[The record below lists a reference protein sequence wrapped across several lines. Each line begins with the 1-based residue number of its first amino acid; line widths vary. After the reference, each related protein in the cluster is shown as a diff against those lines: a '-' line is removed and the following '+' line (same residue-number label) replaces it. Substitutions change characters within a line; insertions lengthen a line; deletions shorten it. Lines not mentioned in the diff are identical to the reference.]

1 MVTPNH
7 YRAKA
12 DEYGALA
19 RTSSGADQN
28 REFQER
34 EKSFA
39 VLADNAQ
46 WLADYPWYTGPGN
59 TAPFSPQEQSGR
71 ESPLPS
77 SPQNRSG
84 GVLLAEDEER
94 ILRALGA
101 ALIMQWNTLPT
112 RLRKELF
119 DNAGSMGEVVT
130 TPALRAQIAR
140 FLHKHK
146 NGEA

>member
-1 MVTPNH
+1 MVTPNQ

-12 DEYGALA
+12 DEFGQLA
-19 RTSSGADQN
+19 RTSSGDSQN

-34 EKSFA
+34 EKSFGVLA
-39 VLADNAQ
+39 ENEQWLADNAGHTVPQ
-46 WLADYPWYTGPGN
+46 SPPDHSAGE
-59 TAPFSPQEQSGR
+59 TARAAPTPT
-71 ESPLPS
+71 
-77 SPQNRSG
+77 RSG
-84 GVLLAEDEER
+84 NVALAEDEER

-112 RLRKELF
+112 KLQRELF
-119 DNAGSMGEVVT
+119 DNAGSMGELVS

-146 NGEA
+146 DGEA

>member
-1 MVTPNH
+1 MVTPNQ

-12 DEYGALA
+12 DAYGELA
-19 RTSSGADQN
+19 RTSSEANQN

-46 WLADYPWYTGPGN
+46 WLADNPGN
-59 TAPFSPQEQSGR
+59 TVEPSPQDHVDR
-71 ESPLPS
+71 DRPAASPPA
-77 SPQNRSG
+77 PSG
-84 GVLLAEDEER
+84 GVALAEEEER

-101 ALIMQWNTLPT
+101 ALIMQWNALPT
-112 RLRKELF
+112 SLQRELF
-119 DNAGSMGEVVT
+119 DNAGSIGQPVA

-146 NGEA
+146 DGEA